1 MSPVID
7 PCRSCRHIR
16 FAGMVLAIALGSLI
30 CTPASS
36 AKRDEEADSSDPL
49 SKVKRNIVAVVDL
62 DRPEKTVLGTGIL
75 IQRDKALVPCRL
87 AAASRNLG
95 VAQGQRRSPAKLIDA
110 RATRGLCALKVA
122 HPVHFDPSP
131 LEIRPIEEVSVGDS
145 VYVLSTVSGHEF
157 SMTRARISEVT
168 GSGENQVI
176 RISKRLAPSA
186 TGSSLFDGNGAFI
199 GMHASRGTKADEAS
213 FNYPMEYYLQGE
225 EQKAQQAKQTTAP
238 WEDTKPPAQL
248 QVNAEP
254 DPAPKLARNKV
265 AGERGAENLAY
276 KQAVKEYLEDIV
288 RASMQHVVYP
298 DSARS
303 AHWTG
308 TTSIWFRLNSGGG
321 ELGESF
327 VDTSSGYA
335 TLDVAALLA
344 VRKAITD
351 LPAPQLVKDRGMM
364 ATVAVTFALSEKK

>member
-1 MSPVID
+1 MSLVTCPF
-7 PCRSCRHIR
+7 RSRRYIS
-16 FAGMVLAIALGSLI
+16 FAGMVLAIALGSA
-30 CTPASS
+30 PAWS

-49 SKVKRNIVAVVDL
+49 SKVKRNVVAVVDL
-62 DRPEKTVLGTGIL
+62 DRSEKAVLGSGIL

-87 AAASRNLG
+87 AAANRNLG
-95 VAQGQRRSPAKLIDA
+95 VMQGQRRSAAKLIDA

-131 LEIRPIEEVSVGDS
+131 LDIRPIEEVSVGDS
-145 VYVLSTVSGHEF
+145 VYVLSTTSGRDF
-157 SMTRARISEVT
+157 SMTRARVSEIT
-168 GSGENQVI
+168 GSDENKVI
-176 RISKRLAPSA
+176 RISKRLTAAAGSA
-186 TGSSLFDGNGAFI
+186 LFDGNGALI
-199 GMHASRGTKADEAS
+199 GMHTSRATKADEAA
-213 FNYPMEYYLQGE
+213 FNYPMEYYLQVE
-225 EQKAQQAKQTTAP
+225 EQKAQEAKQTTAP
-238 WEDTKPPAQL
+238 WEDTRPPAQL

-254 DPAPKLARNKV
+254 DPPPKLARNKP
-265 AGERGAENLAY
+265 AAERSAENLAY

-298 DSARS
+298 DSARTS
-303 AHWTG
+303 HWTG

-351 LPAPQLVKDRGMM
+351 LPAPPLVKDRGMM